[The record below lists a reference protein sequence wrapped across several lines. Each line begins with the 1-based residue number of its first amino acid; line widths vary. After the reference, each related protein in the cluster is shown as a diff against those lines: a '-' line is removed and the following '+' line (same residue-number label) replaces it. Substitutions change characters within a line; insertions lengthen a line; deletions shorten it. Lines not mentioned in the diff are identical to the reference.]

1 MKFGVTLTSLTKQYR
16 KSEPVNRK
24 RIMNNDINFTS
35 VDTLG
40 TLLAQIADLTKQAD
54 AIKDSIKESASAG
67 GAKVVEGALFKATY
81 IEANRSTIDWLALVS
96 TKLGVEADWKKVAI
110 KLGVEADKELPKAIA
125 DNTKV
130 SAVFSVKVTSK

>member
-1 MKFGVTLTSLTKQYR
+1 
-16 KSEPVNRK
+16 
-24 RIMNNDINFTS
+24 MNNDINFTS

-54 AIKDSIKESASAG
+54 TIKDGIKDSASAG

-81 IEANRSTIDWLALVS
+81 IESNRSTVDY
-96 TKLGVEADWKKVAI
+96 KKVLAV
-110 KLGVEADKELPKAIA
+110 LTALLQEQNKEIDANKIVAGLIA
-125 DNTKV
+125 SSTNT